1 MIEKI
6 ITPQDFKVPQ
16 VNVIT
21 PSEHFGIKCAREN
34 GISACG
40 RSASGCGA
48 SCATKQA
55 NEDLK
60 SFIRTLKPDP
70 KYLFLHII
78 AMGAGEYF
86 GPNTNGDY
94 FPETGGALVTKGLLE
109 KYDTFRTI
117 AKLFKH
123 HINKDT
129 NKSYG
134 HVPFSTYNNPM
145 HRIELV
151 VAVDRGKAPDII
163 QRAENGER
171 LGFSMSC
178 RIPWDRCSVCGNK
191 ARTRSEY
198 CTHIMNHLLEI
209 QPDGRQ
215 IYMINEDPTFFD
227 ISYVLRPADKTA
239 MLLSKVASKVKS
251 SHSISLTEGDRDTQ
265 KSGDIKKEFEAIL
278 EPAMDDGQREGFCKY
293 IMPLLKEAEP
303 DIPIDAL
310 KDFSIN
316 DILSTLTL
324 CGIICKPHEYK
335 RIIITT
341 EDPDDFKPD
350 ISYHGFNDA
359 IFQAIK
365 DIIPARSFYNPYMNM
380 RLIILGIK
388 QDNQS
393 RNPEKKATEYIIK
406 TPPEKEQDHSMRNKL
421 LMLGA
426 LGGGAYA
433 VYKTELGRKAL
444 SGIIEMIEKRPGKFL
459 LIAGLGALALDTA
472 PILGKQVVSDSFIK
486 YHNGVPY
493 GIEGV
498 IVNTKQSELIPSH
511 TQTVAKQALDPF
523 GMLYL
528 KNSIAKIDKETKS
541 NIF

>member
-6 ITPQDFKVPQ
+6 ITPHDFKVPQ
-16 VNVIT
+16 VNIIT

-34 GISACG
+34 GVSACG
-40 RSASGCGA
+40 RSASGCGS

-94 FPETGGALVTKGLLE
+94 FPETGGPVVRKGLIE
-109 KYDTFRTI
+109 KHDTFRTV

-123 HINKDT
+123 HINKDV

-134 HVPFSTYNNPM
+134 HVSFSTYNNPM
-145 HRIELV
+145 HRVELV
-151 VAVDRGKAPDII
+151 VAADREKAPDIV

-178 RIPWDRCSVCGNK
+178 RIIFDICSICGNK

-209 QPDGRQ
+209 QPDGKQ
-215 IYMINEDPTFFD
+215 VYMINEDPTFFD

-239 MLLSKVASKVKS
+239 MLLSKVAQDVRNPKS
-251 SHSISLTEGDRDTQ
+251 DPRLDRGQNPKST
-265 KSGDIKKEFEAIL
+265 KSGDIKKEFETIL
-278 EPAMDDGQREGFCKY
+278 EPALDERQRDGFCKY
-293 IMPLLKEAEP
+293 VMPLLKEAEP
-303 DIPIDAL
+303 CLPIDVL
-310 KDFSIN
+310 KDFPIN

-324 CGIICKPHEYK
+324 CGIICKPHEYN
-335 RIIITT
+335 RIIVSTKSP
-341 EDPDDFKPD
+341 EDFKPG
-350 ISYHGFNDA
+350 ISHHNFNDS
-359 IFQAIK
+359 IYQAIK
-365 DIIPARSFYNPYMNM
+365 DVIPGRSFYNPYMNM

-388 QDNQS
+388 QDTQD
-393 RNPEKKATEYIIK
+393 PKKESAEYIIK
-406 TPPEKEQDHSMRNKL
+406 TAPQKEQDHSARNKL

-433 VYKTELGRKAL
+433 AYQTELGRKAL
-444 SGIIEMIEKRPGKFL
+444 SGIIEMIEKKPGKFL
-459 LIAGLGALALDTA
+459 LIAGLGALALNTA
-472 PILGKQVVSDSFIK
+472 PILGRQVVSDSFIK

-498 IVNTKQSELIPSH
+498 VVNAKQSSHIPDYV
-511 TQTVAKQALDPF
+511 QAVAKRALDPF

-528 KNSIAKIDKETKS
+528 QNSLVE
-541 NIF
+541 N